1 MTEATPG
8 DMLQPALLDRL
19 MDESPGDARETRER
33 RVLSMS
39 RLREAVLRDLDW
51 LLNAGNL
58 EPTGM
63 LDDFPLVRESVLNYG
78 TPDLTGLT
86 TSGLDARRLAASIR
100 EAIVRFEPRIDPDS
114 LDIRVDVDG
123 ADGGGRHRLAIVIDG
138 LLWANPAPEH
148 LRLRT
153 ELDLET
159 GHYRLERT

>member
-1 MTEATPG
+1 MPG

-19 MDESPGDARETRER
+19 TDDDPGNSRETREH

-39 RLREAVLRDLDW
+39 RLRSAILRDLDW
-51 LLNAGNL
+51 LLNAGSL
-58 EPTGM
+58 EPTGV
-63 LDDFPLVRESVLNYG
+63 LERFPLVRGSVLNYG

-86 TSGLDARRLAASIR
+86 TSGVNSRRLAASIR

-114 LDIRVDVDG
+114 LDIRVEVDKE
-123 ADGGGRHRLAIVIDG
+123 AGGRNRLAIVIDG

-148 LRLRT
+148 LLLRT

-159 GHYRLERT
+159 GHYRLERA